1 MPFNKP
7 TDPGAAVRS
16 VSFGVLLAMVFLYL
30 LVYLPEIIH
39 GTHIIDLNLL
49 RGLAVVGIAVVVFGA
64 WENRELG

>member
-16 VSFGVLLAMVFLYL
+16 VACGVLFAMTFLYL
-30 LVYLPEIIH
+30 LVYLPEIIQ
-39 GTHIIDLNLL
+39 GTHLLDLDLL
-49 RGLAVVGIAVVVFGA
+49 RGLAVVGIAVVAFGA